1 MQQGRA
7 ESGHGDRSQNGRTVS
22 TPLPF
27 MTTPHPL
34 VKRIDLPLPNRSH
47 TDFTEG
53 KLTELERTP
62 RLTEQMEKL
71 RLREGTALASGCH

>member
-22 TPLPF
+22 TPLPS

-47 TDFTEG
+47 TDFTKG
-53 KLTELERTP
+53 KLTA
-62 RLTEQMEKL
+62 QMEKL
-71 RLREGTALASGCH
+71 RLREGTTLASGCH